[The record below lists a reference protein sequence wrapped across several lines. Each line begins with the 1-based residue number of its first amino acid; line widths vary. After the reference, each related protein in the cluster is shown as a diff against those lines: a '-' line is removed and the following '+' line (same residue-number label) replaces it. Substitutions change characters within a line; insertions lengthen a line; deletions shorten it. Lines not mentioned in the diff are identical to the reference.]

1 MGDGGA
7 EGSSAI
13 EDRGQVAISFM
24 PDIDGLGSGSLLD
37 SFLSL
42 KILYYC
48 ILYSK
53 VHKRTTIYRGCMHMK
68 MYARQVN

>member
-13 EDRGQVAISFM
+13 GDGGQAAISLM

-42 KILYYC
+42 KILYC
-48 ILYSK
+48 NKLVTFHTNNTEK
-53 VHKRTTIYRGCMHMK
+53 ANKHKE
-68 MYARQVN
+68 